1 MKDLKELLITI
12 GGVFLFTNLN
22 IIRSKGWIN
31 LNKDELKVYSIY
43 LFFYT
48 EVLGL
53 ILCLLLYFFLHIDFV
68 LSLLGITIF
77 GVIFSIFIYE
87 RDFLDEK
94 YDLISGRFPGMSY
107 QSVVVILFSL
117 TFAASWFIAL
127 LAFTFEGLDSAIAFG
142 LAMYFPFVFMFLR
155 LDVFHDEN
163 SRLLSGEQVI
173 GYHPVFFYLIGF
185 MLSRGPLGISLLWII
200 RDITGNFASFS
211 HDIISFIISL
221 LCSCLILSPDIM
233 NKMLPFEI
241 KTFDGLLK
249 YCLFAVILISVV
261 LFIINFI

>member
-1 MKDLKELLITI
+1 M
-12 GGVFLFTNLN
+12 FTNLN

-68 LSLLGITIF
+68 LSLLGITIL
-77 GVIFSIFIYE
+77 GGIFSIFIYE
-87 RDFLDEK
+87 SDFLDEK

-107 QSVVVILFSL
+107 QSVVVMLFSL

-142 LAMYFPFVFMFLR
+142 LAMYFSFVFMFLR

-200 RDITGNFASFS
+200 RDMTGNFVF
-211 HDIISFIISL
+211 F
-221 LCSCLILSPDIM
+221 
-233 NKMLPFEI
+233 
-241 KTFDGLLK
+241 
-249 YCLFAVILISVV
+249 
-261 LFIINFI
+261 